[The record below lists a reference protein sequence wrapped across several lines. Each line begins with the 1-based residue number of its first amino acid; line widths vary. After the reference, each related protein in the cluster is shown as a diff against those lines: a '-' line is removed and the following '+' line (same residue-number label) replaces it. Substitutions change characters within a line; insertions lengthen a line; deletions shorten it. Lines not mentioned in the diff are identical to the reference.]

1 MSISFKHYLSRYGRG
16 NLVLIAVVVLG
27 LLVSTGCTA
36 SAGNNT
42 TPGAAAVGRPA
53 PDFTL
58 ANLDG
63 NQVSLSDFRGKTV
76 FINFWATWCPPCR
89 EEMPAI
95 ETLYQQYKDK
105 DVVVLGV
112 DILETEG
119 EVRQFVEEGGYSWIF
134 VMDTTGEVTAS
145 YQVIAIPTSF
155 FIDKEGIIRVIQI
168 GAMTKGAMEARLLA
182 AME

>member
-1 MSISFKHYLSRYGRG
+1 
-16 NLVLIAVVVLG
+16 VLIAVVLLG
-27 LLVSTGCTA
+27 LLATTGCTT

-42 TPGAAAVGRPA
+42 APGAAVVGRPA

-58 ANLDG
+58 ADLDG
-63 NQVSLSDFRGKTV
+63 NQVSLSDFRGETV

-95 ETLYQQYKDK
+95 EALYQQYKDK

-119 EVRQFVEEGGYSWIF
+119 EVRQFVEEGDYSWTF
-134 VMDTTGEVTAS
+134 VLDTTGEVTAS
-145 YQVIAIPTSF
+145 YQVAAIPTSF
-155 FIDKEGIIRVIQI
+155 FIDKEGIIRTIQI